1 MAKRKA
7 TPHTVR
13 PKAFEQEAVEQFD
26 RMLAEEL
33 PGFAF
38 SPFPLNVSIGN
49 RSTYPDILE
58 GMDGNGLFRPDFTE
72 QVIRAQ
78 AGNPRLAKT
87 MRGKV
92 RRWEYASIAPQGEPD
107 PLDLPNPRY
116 YLLDGAVVPHPSMER
131 GGKRL
136 SQAANTAL
144 VLFNVMVRKAWEG
157 PLNLRDA
164 AVNALLDHHHAHGGN
179 PAAFVKHVERITR
192 NYKVEELRK
201 LLSAWVASKGDHNS
215 TASTKPKPVKARP
228 SIPTIAEKFAK
239 VPGSLE
245 EWMGLLRS
253 EGLVD
258 AKGSFAMAAD
268 AKGKGKFI
276 AAWTAAQELFQL
288 DGYATNK
295 ELAEALRDH
304 IHGLT
309 GLDRLDK
316 VRKNKGFS
324 GLVTAYKEDLE
335 VD

>member
-58 GMDGNGLFRPDFTE
+58 GMDGNGLFRPVFTE
-72 QVIRAQ
+72 QVIQAQ

-116 YLLDGAVVPHPSMER
+116 YLLDGAMVPHPSMEHN
-131 GGKRL
+131 GKRL

-144 VLFNVMVRKAWEG
+144 VLFNVMVSKAWES

-164 AVNALLDHHHAHGGN
+164 AVNALLDHHHARGGS

-215 TASTKPKPVKARP
+215 TASTKPKPAKEWDDLKTLALFHALRYAAGDRQAKLSTNTEADKVARDAGFV
-228 SIPTIAEKFAK
+228 SK
-239 VPGSLE
+239 GS
-245 EWMGLLRS
+245 GKRLRS
-253 EGLVD
+253 H
-258 AKGSFAMAAD
+258 
-268 AKGKGKFI
+268 FI
-276 AAWTAAQELFQL
+276 I
-288 DGYATNK
+288 YRN
-295 ELAEALRDH
+295 EAGR
-304 IHGLT
+304 T
-309 GLDRLDK
+309 G
-316 VRKNKGFS
+316 
-324 GLVTAYKEDLE
+324 
-335 VD
+335 